1 MMFKIDKKEISK
13 YLTNLIKEKFPSAR
27 QFCIAYFELQYGK
40 DDFDDRDSAI
50 QNLQNRICQIEKG
63 NKGIQIEDLPVFSDL
78 LGVSIENILSAGT
91 VCTPVSN
98 RITNYSIAFSKNP
111 DEWKNY
117 IKRDDKL
124 ILNPDEYNKTVIDY
138 ALDAGN
144 YPFLKYLMD
153 NGYIWFVGSNNREYG
168 WSFGAGTNIKRRE
181 IGHVDTLDILL
192 NEKEQEGLR
201 FKVITLAIRNKDFA
215 ILDTLHAREFPLLY
229 RITHFGNADC
239 NEPLPRNIN
248 IDTFVKSITKCPY
261 TVQSYFFEDF
271 TIQSS
276 LHNATNTFIF
286 PYAGVVLD
294 IMIAQKNKNV
304 SRFLEKTIEHNKS
317 VLKKLSTCI
326 NESTEV
332 YKDYYDNFYKDTRFP
347 VPHNENIV
355 WDYYSFYPETGFVS
369 FRNVIFDK
377 NSPVRGFITNVIQ
390 VSKTSPDPEIQI
402 LIDELNETYNTFI
415 EYQKRNGGQ
424 KHA

>member
-1 MMFKIDKKEISK
+1 M
-13 YLTNLIKEKFPSAR
+13 
-27 QFCIAYFELQYGK
+27 
-40 DDFDDRDSAI
+40 
-50 QNLQNRICQIEKG
+50 
-63 NKGIQIEDLPVFSDL
+63 
-78 LGVSIENILSAGT
+78 
-91 VCTPVSN
+91 
-98 RITNYSIAFSKNP
+98 
-111 DEWKNY
+111 
-117 IKRDDKL
+117 
-124 ILNPDEYNKTVIDY
+124 
-138 ALDAGN
+138 
-144 YPFLKYLMD
+144 
-153 NGYIWFVGSNNREYG
+153 
-168 WSFGAGTNIKRRE
+168 
-181 IGHVDTLDILL
+181 

-215 ILDTLHAREFPLLY
+215 ILDALHAREFPLLY
-229 RITHFGNADC
+229 RITHFSNADC

-248 IDTFVKSITKCPY
+248 IDTFVESITKCPY

-276 LHNATNTFIF
+276 LYNATNTFIF

-294 IMIAQKNKNV
+294 IMIAQKNKKV

-317 VLKKLSTCI
+317 VLKKLSTFI
-326 NESTEV
+326 NESTEA
-332 YKDYYDNFYKDTRFP
+332 YKNYHDNLYKDTRFP
-347 VPHNENIV
+347 VPYNENIL

-369 FRNVIFDK
+369 FRNVIFAK

-424 KHA
+424 KHV